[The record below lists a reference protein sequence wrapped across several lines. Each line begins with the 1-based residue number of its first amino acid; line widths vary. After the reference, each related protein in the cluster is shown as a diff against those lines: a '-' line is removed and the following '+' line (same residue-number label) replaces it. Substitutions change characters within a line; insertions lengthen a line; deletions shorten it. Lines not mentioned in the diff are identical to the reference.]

1 MKNMAILTV
10 YTKLLDKSL
19 SGARIIDMG
28 STKTCQCFVLPF
40 DKVKDVCNSYKEM
53 QQYAFYILLGK
64 DESGRKQAYIGE
76 TNGFKVRS
84 QDHKYSKDWWDTAL
98 VFVSKADEIFSSE
111 VLYLEYIGWKKA
123 CDVQNYVIANTK
135 TIYEPSLSP
144 DKKNEMELFFEEI
157 MFLTR
162 FYGCAVFDEPK
173 LDIQVPS
180 NCIEFFVDRNTK
192 GVHGHILYFFDD
204 KRYVLKAGSTISG
217 SDSKKSKEVSSI
229 RRKIIDDVSVSKKDG
244 EVYRLLVD
252 VDVTCKAPLP
262 SGPAAVVTGTSM
274 QGTTEL
280 KDKEGKRFIDYF
292 PKTK

>member
-1 MKNMAILTV
+1 MAILTV

-40 DKVKDVCNSYKEM
+40 DKVKEVCNSYKEM

-64 DESGRKQAYIGE
+64 DESGRKQAYLGE

-162 FYGCAVFDEPK
+162 FFGCGVFDEPEK
-173 LDIQVPS
+173 EQQLPS
-180 NCIEFFVDRNTK
+180 NCVEFFVDRNTK
-192 GVHGHILYFFDD
+192 GVHGCIHYFADTLH
-204 KRYVLKAGSTISG
+204 YILKAGSTIADLDTNRNAEVKAIRSRIK
-217 SDSKKSKEVSSI
+217 SDSKL
-229 RRKIIDDVSVSKKDG
+229 SKKDG
-244 EVYRLLVD
+244 DIYRLLVD
-252 VDVTCKAPLP
+252 VDITCKTPLP
-262 SGPAAVVTGTSM
+262 SGPAGVVTGTAM

-280 KDKEGKRFIDYF
+280 KDKDGKTFVEYF
-292 PKTK
+292 PKEK